1 MHSIELITKLCAKDV
16 LCHCTKVN
24 SQEILVLHY
33 TLYYL
38 QCDWQRENSPQKVIV
53 NET

>member
-1 MHSIELITKLCAKDV
+1 MCCVI
-16 LCHCTKVN
+16 VN